1 MAKAN
6 KHLSVPLLSPYAI
19 KLAELCAIDLWRGVD
34 YETGKP
40 MDASDDELLLTFY
53 IPIKR
58 MYRRGTAANTIIEDD
73 VRLIIKQGKLKALYR
88 SHLPLDFN
96 KGLNAIKDQC
106 LPIYK
111 GWRNG
116 TMQLTPTGYATKA
129 SLDLGIS
136 FVQTSKAP
144 TRNGNF
150 RVPLATRILFYALPD
165 MLMFNYSNALGKALN
180 LQSRPQSAVPYFFE
194 IMQIGLETN
203 AKELGKLK
211 MPSSVFLGQ
220 VDWARIKQHGW
231 WERRVMDLALMIH
244 FRLTTPRIDLQRLA
258 RQLVNARTSKKVKT
272 NKNTP

>member
-1 MAKAN
+1 MAKGK

-19 KLAELCAIDLWRGVD
+19 KLAELCAIDLWNGVD

-40 MDASDDELLLTFY
+40 IDASDDELLLTFY
-53 IPIKR
+53 LPIKR
-58 MYRRGTAANTIIEDD
+58 MYLRGASSNTITEDD

-96 KGLNAIKDQC
+96 KGLNAIKSQC

-129 SLDLGIS
+129 SLELGIS

-144 TRNGNF
+144 TRNGNY
-150 RVPLATRILFYALPD
+150 RVPLSTRILFYALPD

-180 LQSRPQSAVPYFFE
+180 LQSRPQSAIPYFFE
-194 IMQIGLETN
+194 IMSKGLEKN
-203 AKELGKLK
+203 AKELAKLK
-211 MPSSVFLGQ
+211 MPSSVFLSQ
-220 VDWARIKQHGW
+220 VDWARIKKHGW
-231 WERRVMDLALMIH
+231 WERRVLDLALMIH
-244 FRLTTPRIDLQRLA
+244 FKLSTPRIDLQRLA
-258 RQLVNARTSKKVKT
+258 RQLAKQAHQKNQAKKLHEK
-272 NKNTP
+272 